1 MPARIHAFVQDAD
14 DIDAGGGQAVKDH
27 MRAGFGTVITR
38 SYLRAWPPGFGLD
51 GHSLD
56 MVAELA

>member
-1 MPARIHAFVQDAD
+1 VQDAD